1 MIRLLL
7 HHILVQLDEAT
18 EADEVYRRAKQ
29 AGIHLELDKREQ
41 KAVEY
46 GTVVSV
52 GPTAFI
58 DYGRSPDIVKV
69 GDRISINR
77 YSGKEVKDVDGK
89 QYVIV
94 NDQDVLAIIE
104 EQV

>member
-7 HHILVQLDEAT
+7 HHILVKLDEPELKTASGIIISL
-18 EADEVYRRAKQ
+18 DEKKER
-29 AGIHLELDKREQ
+29 

-46 GTVVSV
+46 GTVVQV

-58 DYGRSPDIVKV
+58 DYGRGPEIVKV
-69 GDRISINR
+69 GNRVSINR
-77 YSGKEVKDVDGK
+77 YSGKSIVDLDEVE
-89 QYVIV
+89 YVIV

-104 EQV
+104 E